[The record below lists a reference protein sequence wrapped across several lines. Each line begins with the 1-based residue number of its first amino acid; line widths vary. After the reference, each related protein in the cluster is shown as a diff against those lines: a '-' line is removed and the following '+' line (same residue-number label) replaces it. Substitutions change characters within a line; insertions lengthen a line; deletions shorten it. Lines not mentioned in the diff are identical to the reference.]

1 MNDFEQFNGDD
12 LFEKIMWVVAGVVV
26 IIAIFAL

>member
-12 LFEKIMWVVAGVVV
+12 LFEKIMWAVGTIAI
-26 IIAIFAL
+26 IIAVFTL

>member
-12 LFEKIMWVVAGVVV
+12 LFEKIMWAVVGVVV
-26 IIAIFAL
+26 IVAIFAL